1 MLLTTGHTSQ
11 GCGWWVATS
20 TTPVG
25 ARPVKSIFM
34 GYLFGFHELYGLG
47 LGILFTSK
55 EGTKSECL
63 VIGRPNGL
71 NIVISFVLLS
81 YPPTLSWLLHGYCCM
96 GAPLTINSL
105 SSQIVLEV
113 DEVCQQ
119 F

>member
-25 ARPVKSIFM
+25 ARPVTCKKHFDEIFIWFPRIVWPRS
-34 GYLFGFHELYGLG
+34 GYIIYFEGRYEERMFGD
-47 LGILFTSK
+47 
-55 EGTKSECL
+55 
-63 VIGRPNGL
+63 GRPNGL

-96 GAPLTINSL
+96 GAPLTACL
-105 SSQIVLEV
+105 VK
-113 DEVCQQ
+113 
-119 F
+119 